1 MKDAFNRWKQ
11 VQLNWKTVR
20 SSVTTAQP
28 VASYV
33 NGAKLWDIQLVNW
46 KSTIRPCFSCTESR
60 LSRKRLVVCVL
71 ASDWLEKKK
80 KILRQLE
87 EKHSSEVEEATL
99 VDKNTGEIIIV
110 PSLDDPHTD
119 KNIVAEHDNH
129 WQMKNREVFST
140 KIVEVLRLHKDV
152 SISKPVA
159 DAITKEALSRID
171 RMSNET
177 FMAHVSLR
185 LQEALNDTGPVVVTV
200 ASNVHYGKK
209 ETREK
214 KLKEKCL
221 EG

>member
-11 VQLNWKTVR
+11 VQLNWKTVT

-46 KSTIRPCFSCTESR
+46 KSTIRPCFSCTEIR

-87 EKHSSEVEEATL
+87 EKHSSEVEDATL

-119 KNIVAEHDNH
+119 KNIVAEHDNY
-129 WQMKNREVFST
+129 WQMKNRSFFY
-140 KIVEVLRLHKDV
+140 KDC
-152 SISKPVA
+152 S
-159 DAITKEALSRID
+159 
-171 RMSNET
+171 
-177 FMAHVSLR
+177 SL
-185 LQEALNDTGPVVVTV
+185 AF
-200 ASNVHYGKK
+200 A
-209 ETREK
+209 
-214 KLKEKCL
+214 
-221 EG
+221 

>member
-11 VQLNWKTVR
+11 VQLNWKTVT

-119 KNIVAEHDNH
+119 KNIVAEHGNY

-140 KIVEVLRLHKDV
+140 KIVQVLRLHKDV
-152 SISKPVA
+152 SISKPA
-159 DAITKEALSRID
+159 PDAITQEARSRIN

-185 LQEALNDTGPVVVTV
+185 LQEAFNDTGPVVVTV
-200 ASNVHYGKK
+200 ASNVRYG
-209 ETREK
+209 E
-214 KLKEKCL
+214 
-221 EG
+221 EGNKR

>member
-1 MKDAFNRWKQ
+1 
-11 VQLNWKTVR
+11 
-20 SSVTTAQP
+20 
-28 VASYV
+28 
-33 NGAKLWDIQLVNW
+33 
-46 KSTIRPCFSCTESR
+46 
-60 LSRKRLVVCVL
+60 
-71 ASDWLEKKK
+71 
-80 KILRQLE
+80 
-87 EKHSSEVEEATL
+87 
-99 VDKNTGEIIIV
+99 
-110 PSLDDPHTD
+110 
-119 KNIVAEHDNH
+119 
-129 WQMKNREVFST
+129 MKNREVFST